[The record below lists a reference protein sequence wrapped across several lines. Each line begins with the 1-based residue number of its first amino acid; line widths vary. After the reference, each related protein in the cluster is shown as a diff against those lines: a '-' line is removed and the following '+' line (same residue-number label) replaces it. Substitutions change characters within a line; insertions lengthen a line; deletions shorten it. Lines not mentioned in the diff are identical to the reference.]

1 MKNNKIYYSQV
12 WEDPASIRYA
22 LDITNSDVVLS
33 ITGAGDN
40 VLNLLLDNPKQI
52 IAIDTNKAQNYL
64 LKLKIAA
71 IKTLTYDEFINLFGI
86 KIYNYESNNKI
97 NFDCRLSLFNKL
109 VPYLDI
115 ETKTFFL
122 KNKSIVIK
130 GIQNCGK
137 LEKYLKFYIKLFRI
151 FFKIDFLNA
160 YKSIKSIKNQIDI
173 YNKNINENLLIF
185 INNLVINKF
194 ILCLVKGIRSFKY
207 VKNENFAKNLLE
219 KFKTLFFNK
228 SIKDNYFLSSFFLSA
243 YIYPDALPPY
253 LQKNNYNKLKN
264 MVKKINIIDSGLL
277 EYIKQIP
284 KNSIDKFNLSNIF
297 EWISE
302 NEFEEYLEHI
312 YRISNNN
319 ARLFCMSTFT
329 GERKL
334 NKKFT
339 KYFTYD
345 KKKNEELYNIERNFF
360 YNHLILYTIKKSEK
374 S

>member
-339 KYFTYD
+339 K
-345 KKKNEELYNIERNFF
+345 
-360 YNHLILYTIKKSEK
+360 
-374 S
+374 